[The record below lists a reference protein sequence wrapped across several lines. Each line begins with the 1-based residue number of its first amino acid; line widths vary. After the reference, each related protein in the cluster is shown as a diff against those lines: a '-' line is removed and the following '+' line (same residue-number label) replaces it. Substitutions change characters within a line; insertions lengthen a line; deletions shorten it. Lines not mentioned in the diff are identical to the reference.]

1 MDTVPMGL
9 QTAGRIVWIIPGSGL
24 NPKAELKSE

>member
-24 NPKAELKSE
+24 NPKAEQI